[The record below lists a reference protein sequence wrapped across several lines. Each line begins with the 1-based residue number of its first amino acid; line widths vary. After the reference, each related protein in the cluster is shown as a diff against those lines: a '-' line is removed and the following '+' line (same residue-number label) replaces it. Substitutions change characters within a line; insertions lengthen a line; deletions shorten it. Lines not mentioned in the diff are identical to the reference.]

1 MDLAPDDLH
10 HRLEQLRFLAAETTD
25 SLAERLVQDLI
36 VELEDEFAAASEARA
51 SPGNRQGAS

>member
-10 HRLEQLRFLAAETTD
+10 HRLDQLRFLAAETT
-25 SLAERLVQDLI
+25 
-36 VELEDEFAAASEARA
+36 EDEFAAASEARA